1 MLRIEKRKRGSRKG
15 SIAVEFALVSPILLF
30 MLFGMIVYGGW
41 FWLAHSV
48 QSLAYES
55 ARASLGG
62 LDAAERRQLALDFV
76 AARGPQIGV
85 PVDASSVQ
93 VASDNQVVAVT
104 INYDVTQHPIMALR
118 SLTVP
123 PPQNI
128 NKEAVV
134 RLGGY

>member
-1 MLRIEKRKRGSRKG
+1 MLRIVNRNQDERRG
-15 SIAVEFALVSPILLF
+15 SIAVEFALIAPILLF
-30 MLFGMIVYGGW
+30 MMIGMIVYGGW

-62 LDAAERRQLALDFV
+62 LDAAERQQLALDFV
-76 AARGPQIGV
+76 STRGNQMGV
-85 PVDASSVQ
+85 PVSTNDVVVVSDAQVVSVQ
-93 VASDNQVVAVT
+93 ID
-104 INYDVTQHPIMALR
+104 YDISNHPIMALK

-123 PPQNI
+123 PPQTI
-128 NKEAVV
+128 KREAVV

>member
-1 MLRIEKRKRGSRKG
+1 MLRIVNRNRRDRRG
-15 SIAVEFALVSPILLF
+15 SIAVEFALIAPILLF
-30 MLFGMIVYGGW
+30 MLIGMIVYGGW

-62 LDAAERRQLALDFV
+62 LDIAERRQLALDFV
-76 AARGPQIGV
+76 ATRSNQMGV
-85 PVDASSVQ
+85 PISASAVTVQSDA
-93 VASDNQVVAVT
+93 QVVAVK
-104 INYDVTQHPIMALR
+104 IDYDISNHPIMALK

-123 PPQNI
+123 PPQSI
-128 NKEAVV
+128 KREAVV

>member
-1 MLRIEKRKRGSRKG
+1 MLRIVNRRKRERRG
-15 SIAVEFALVSPILLF
+15 SIAVEFALIAPILLF
-30 MLFGMIVYGGW
+30 MMIGMIVYGGW

-76 AARGPQIGV
+76 STRGNQMGV
-85 PVDASSVQ
+85 PVSANDV
-93 VASDNQVVAVT
+93 VVLSDGQVVAVK
-104 INYDVTQHPIMALR
+104 IDYDISNHPIMALR

-123 PPQNI
+123 PPQTI
-128 NKEAVV
+128 KREAVV

>member
-1 MLRIEKRKRGSRKG
+1 MLRIVPGNRRSRRGSV
-15 SIAVEFALVSPILLF
+15 AVEFALVSPILLF
-30 MLFGMIVYGGW
+30 MLVGMIVYGGW

-62 LDAAERRQLALDFV
+62 LDSAERRQLALDFI

-85 PVDASSVQ
+85 PVAASNV
-93 VASDNQVVAVT
+93 VINSDNQVVAVQ
-104 INYDVTQHPIMALR
+104 INYDVSHHPIMALR

-123 PPQNI
+123 PPQTI
-128 NKEAVV
+128 NREAVV

>member
-1 MLRIEKRKRGSRKG
+1 MLRIVNRNQDERRG
-15 SIAVEFALVSPILLF
+15 SIAVEFALIAPILLF
-30 MLFGMIVYGGW
+30 MMIGMIVYGGW

-62 LDAAERRQLALDFV
+62 LDAAERQQLALDFV
-76 AARGPQIGV
+76 STRGNQMGV
-85 PVDASSVQ
+85 PVSTNDVVVVSDTQVVSVQ
-93 VASDNQVVAVT
+93 ID
-104 INYDVTQHPIMALR
+104 YDISNHPIMALK

-123 PPQNI
+123 PPQTI
-128 NKEAVV
+128 KREAVV

>member
-1 MLRIEKRKRGSRKG
+1 MLRIVNGNRRQRRG
-15 SIAVEFALVSPILLF
+15 SIAIEFAFIAPILLF
-30 MLFGMIVYGGW
+30 MMIGMIVYGGW

-62 LDAAERRQLALDFV
+62 LDAAERQQLALDFV
-76 AARGPQIGV
+76 TSRSTQMGV

-93 VASDNQVVAVT
+93 IQSDSQVVAVK
-104 INYDVTQHPIMALR
+104 INYDVSGHPIMTLKN
-118 SLTVP
+118 LTVP
-123 PPQNI
+123 PPQTI
-128 NKEAVV
+128 KREAVV

>member
-1 MLRIEKRKRGSRKG
+1 MLRIVPGKRRPRRGSV
-15 SIAVEFALVSPILLF
+15 AVEFALVAPILLL
-30 MLFGMIVYGGW
+30 MLIGMIVYGGW

-62 LDAAERRQLALDFV
+62 LDAVERRQLALDFI

-85 PVDASSVQ
+85 PVAASSVL
-93 VASDNQVVAVT
+93 VTSDNQVVEVR
-104 INYDVTQHPIMALR
+104 INYDVSNHPIMALR
-118 SLTVP
+118 ALTVS

-128 NKEAVV
+128 DREAVV

>member
-1 MLRIEKRKRGSRKG
+1 MLRIVPGKRRSRRGSV
-15 SIAVEFALVSPILLF
+15 AVEFALVSPILIL
-30 MLFGMIVYGGW
+30 MLIGMIVYGGW

-62 LDAAERRQLALDFV
+62 LDAAERHQLALDFV

-85 PVDASSVQ
+85 PVSASSVA
-93 VASDNQVVAVT
+93 VTSDNQVVQVS
-104 INYDVTQHPIMALR
+104 INYDVSNHPIMALR
-118 SLTVP
+118 ALTVA

-128 NKEAVV
+128 NREAVV

>member
-1 MLRIEKRKRGSRKG
+1 MLRIEQRKRGVRRG

-30 MLFGMIVYGGW
+30 MLVGMVVYGGW

-62 LDAAERRQLALDFV
+62 LDAVERRQLALDFV
-76 AARGPQIGV
+76 VSRGPQIGV
-85 PVDASSVQ
+85 PVSASNVQ
-93 VASDNQVVAVT
+93 VSSDNQVVSVK
-104 INYDVTQHPIMALR
+104 INYDVTNHPIMVLR

-128 NKEAVV
+128 NREAVV

>member
-1 MLRIEKRKRGSRKG
+1 MLRIEQRKRGARRG

-30 MLFGMIVYGGW
+30 MLVGMIVYGGW

-62 LDAAERRQLALDFV
+62 LDAVERRQLALDFV
-76 AARGPQIGV
+76 ASRGPQIGV
-85 PVDASSVQ
+85 PVAASNVQ
-93 VASDNQVVAVT
+93 VSSDNQVVSVT
-104 INYDVTQHPIMALR
+104 INYDVTNHPIMVLR

-123 PPQNI
+123 PPQSI
-128 NKEAVV
+128 NREAVV